1 MDIMKSIVE
10 QAYILV
16 PALYIIGMILK
27 TSAVR
32 DKYIPLILLAL
43 GIIGAVVLMG
53 FSVQSVIQGILVTGA
68 AVFTNQLVKQSKKE
82 EWVKSCE
89 VSA

>member
-82 EWVKSCE
+82 E
-89 VSA
+89 